1 MREREVKLEVGSF
14 AYSPRYS
21 ILDDTVVTA
30 LPRREIVTEYW
41 DTDDYRLVRWGCT
54 LRFRPGDGW
63 KVKIPKDRKLVGL
76 ERDEI
81 RIAGES
87 DSPPADAL
95 DLIRAFA
102 RGSPVKRVARLRT
115 LREGLRFADS
125 RGGVVA
131 ELDYDTVEAR
141 QNGSVTASFGEIE
154 VELGPEAP
162 DSILETA
169 VRRLQADGAGDI
181 VKVPKLARALGSQLN
196 VSSFPAA
203 PRTRKKAAARS
214 VIKDSIG
221 AAVQRFVMNLPGL
234 YLDEDIEAVH
244 QVRVAARRLRSNLRT
259 FQPLLDP
266 GWRRHLR
273 SELRAFATRLGPIR
287 DADVLRERL
296 RRDAA
301 LIPELDGDS
310 LKGILADL
318 ERERG
323 QARGKMIEALRDER
337 TNRLLDLLD
346 GAARNPKTLP
356 EADRPA
362 RKLLPKLAAK
372 PWRRLHRATV
382 AAGRNPPDEVLH
394 DIRLKAKQTRYAA
407 DAVEP
412 AVGRPAAEFAKAVS
426 RVQETLG
433 DHRDALGAAEWLK
446 SRSAAHDH
454 EVAFA
459 AGQLAGL
466 QLAAAA
472 TLRSEW
478 RSAWK
483 RASSPKLRRWM

>member
-1 MREREVKLEVGSF
+1 M
-14 AYSPRYS
+14 
-21 ILDDTVVTA
+21 
-30 LPRREIVTEYW
+30 
-41 DTDDYRLVRWGCT
+41 
-54 LRFRPGDGW
+54 
-63 KVKIPKDRKLVGL
+63 
-76 ERDEI
+76 
-81 RIAGES
+81 
-87 DSPPADAL
+87 
-95 DLIRAFA
+95 
-102 RGSPVKRVARLRT
+102 
-115 LREGLRFADS
+115 
-125 RGGVVA
+125 
-131 ELDYDTVEAR
+131 
-141 QNGSVTASFGEIE
+141 
-154 VELGPEAP
+154 GPEAP

-169 VRRLQADGAGDI
+169 VRRLQADGAGDV
-181 VKVPKLARALGSQLN
+181 VKVPKLARALGSFAN
-196 VSSFPAA
+196 RRPSPATASS
-203 PRTRKKAAARS
+203 RKKATARS
-214 VIKDSIG
+214 VIKDSVT
-221 AAVQRFVMNLPGL
+221 ASVQRFVMNLPGL

-310 LKGILADL
+310 LKAILADL

-323 QARGKMIEALRDER
+323 QARDRMIEALRDER
-337 TNRLLDLLD
+337 TDRLLDLLD
-346 GAARNPKTLP
+346 DAARNPRTLS

-372 PWRRLHRATV
+372 PWRRLRRATR

-412 AVGRPAAEFAKAVS
+412 AVGRPAAAFARAVS
-426 RVQETLG
+426 QVQETLG
-433 DHRDALGAAEWLK
+433 DHRDALNAADWLK
-446 SRSAAHDH
+446 SRSAAHDPQI
-454 EVAFA
+454 AFA

-466 QLAAAA
+466 QLSQAH

-483 RASSPKLRRWM
+483 RASAPKLRRWM

>member
-14 AYSPRYS
+14 AYSPASS
-21 ILDDTVVTA
+21 ILDDTVATA
-30 LPRREIVTEYW
+30 LPRREIVSDYW
-41 DTDDYRLVRWGCT
+41 DTDDYRLLRWGCT
-54 LRFRPGDGW
+54 LRFRLGEGW
-63 KVKIPKDRKLVGL
+63 KVKLPKARRSVGL

-81 RIAGES
+81 RRPGEPN
-87 DSPPADAL
+87 SPPADAL
-95 DLIRAFA
+95 DLVQAFA

-125 RGGVVA
+125 SGTLVA

-154 VELGPEAP
+154 VELGPEVP

-196 VSSFPAA
+196 GGPFPAA
-203 PRTRKKAAARS
+203 VDSRKKATARS
-214 VIKDSIG
+214 VIKASI
-221 AAVQRFVMNLPGL
+221 AATVQRFVMNLPGL

-266 GWRRHLR
+266 GWRRMLR

-301 LIPELDGDS
+301 LIPELDGNS
-310 LKGILADL
+310 LNMILADL

-323 QARGKMIEALRDER
+323 QARDGMIEALRDER

-346 GAARNPKTLP
+346 DAAHNPRTLP
-356 EADRPA
+356 EADGPA

-372 PWRRLHRATV
+372 PWRRLRRATI

-407 DAVEP
+407 EAVEP
-412 AVGRPAAEFAKAVS
+412 AVGRPAAAFAKAVS

-433 DHRDALGAAEWLK
+433 DHRDALSAADWLK
-446 SRSAAHDH
+446 SQSAAHDSQ
-454 EVAFA
+454 VAFA

-466 QLAAAA
+466 QLSAAA

-483 RASSPKLRRWM
+483 RASAPKLRKWM